1 MQMQAHE
8 IKILETALVL
18 GSFLI
23 ARLAL
28 ARFFL
33 RVHSIFPAQKNRI
46 EGFRKILNLIIGAV
60 STVLIFI
67 VWGVD
72 QKELLLFISSFLT
85 VLGIAFFAQWS
96 LLSNITSSLI
106 LFVNHPAKVGD
117 TILILDKDFPSEGI
131 IREIGVFFIHIETTP
146 GETIT
151 VPTSLFLQKMVKVVE
166 KPEGSGTNTN
176 E

>member
-1 MQMQAHE
+1 M
-8 IKILETALVL
+8 V
-18 GSFLI
+18 
-23 ARLAL
+23 
-28 ARFFL
+28 ARFLLSKFFV
-33 RVHSIFPAQKNRI
+33 RATRIFSAQKNRI
-46 EGFRKILNLIIGAV
+46 EGFRKILNLILGAV

-106 LFVNHPAKVGD
+106 LFINHPAKTGD
-117 TILILDKDFPSEGI
+117 TILIFDKDFPTQGI
-131 IREIGVFFIHIETTP
+131 IREIGIFFIHIETTP

-151 VPTSLFLQKMVKVVE
+151 IPTSLFLQKMVKIVE
-166 KPEGSGTNTN
+166 HPEDSAANAKT
-176 E
+176 